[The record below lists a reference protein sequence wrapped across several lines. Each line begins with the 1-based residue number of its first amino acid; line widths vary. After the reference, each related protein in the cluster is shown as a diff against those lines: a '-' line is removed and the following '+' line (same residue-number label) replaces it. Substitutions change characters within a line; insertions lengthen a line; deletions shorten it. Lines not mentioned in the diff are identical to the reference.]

1 MKWFSVIQQAVADAY
16 YVLSDGTRRKEYDI
30 LYSTRRPQERTTE
43 PDASSNFFST
53 FTNMFGNPGGSG
65 ARPATGA
72 TGADRPDAEHVFADV
87 FEEVRSHI
95 A

>member
-1 MKWFSVIQQAVADAY
+1 
-16 YVLSDGTRRKEYDI
+16 
-30 LYSTRRPQERTTE
+30 
-43 PDASSNFFST
+43 
-53 FTNMFGNPGGSG
+53 MFGNPGGSG

-72 TGADRPDAEHVFADV
+72 PGADRPDAEHVFADV